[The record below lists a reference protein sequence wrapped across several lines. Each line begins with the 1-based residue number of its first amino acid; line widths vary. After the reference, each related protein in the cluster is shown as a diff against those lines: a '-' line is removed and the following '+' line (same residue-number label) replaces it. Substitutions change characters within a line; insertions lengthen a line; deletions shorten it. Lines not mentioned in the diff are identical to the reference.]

1 MYGFLTL
8 APLQMAP
15 GSWRRRSSRRRT
27 RAKPSL
33 LREAQLQGALPD
45 LRHCPPGYLA
55 LRQHAREGQADTVA
69 RSDFSAGAG
78 ELGAHHVPAKQLCS
92 TIPSNGPATSRRSV
106 SLSPIGPRAA
116 AHVVRQPRHHA
127 LVGRHVAHEGF
138 AALLH
143 STSRPSKVETE
154 DWRMWDPVRGGQH
167 PMVFALDRCQTANAL
182 TQSSQH
188 SAEASASF
196 GTVTYSK
203 GTVTSADS
211 QSVSS
216 RTGASAASTK
226 PYENKRRFL
235 FKGTST
241 EQYIVPLTWAA
252 QGDSFEFS
260 TPTVY
265 LEKSSPLVGINMPP
279 EDKWVIFN
287 VQETGYY
294 RVNYDE
300 KNWNLISKYLNDHAN
315 PIDDIHYLN
324 RAQLLD
330 DSFNLAR
337 AGYLKYK
344 TTLGLADY
352 LSRETDYIPWAAAYS
367 AFSYLNRMLVNHP
380 KYPVFQRYM
389 SRLLDK
395 AYGQVR
401 SFFTRNSAPERHD
414 EKLLMN
420 RIVTLAC
427 VAERESCTSHSHLR
441 LRLYLDSEFIKIK
454 GVLYTAMELAIL
466 QIIFGVAVPDFSA
479 GAMENWGLITYRESM
494 LLFNDGTASARKGI
508 ATVITHELTHMW
520 FGNLVTTH
528 WWDATWLN
536 EGFAQYFQFYATSL
550 VKPAWRLMEQ
560 FVVDHHQA
568 VMGADALPTSAA
580 LTSPAYTPAQ
590 VSARFGSITYS
601 KGASVIRMISAIMGE
616 NKFLE
621 ALHEYLDENRYSTT
635 IPDDLFKHLVE
646 KFSDS
651 NLDKIAFENL
661 LETWTKQP
669 GYPVLKIVR
678 NYEDGS
684 AAVTQARF
692 LLKSQTTPDPTLY
705 YVPLTWVGPGG
716 DFSATAPKAYL
727 AQEQT
732 RTVTGLP
739 GPQQW
744 VIFNVQETGTF
755 IRKQDAA
762 SVFSSVYGNSVGVEV
777 ALNFLDE
784 HFDQVEEYYGSMG
797 AINNIVVGIAGRLTT
812 QEQRDKVCNKYHTKR
827 KVIFYYVNHFLY
839 L

>member
-380 KYPVFQRYM
+380 KYPVFQRYI
-389 SRLLDK
+389 SQLLDK
-395 AYGQVR
+395 AYQQIEITFL
-401 SFFTRNSAPERHD
+401 SNSAPESHD

-420 RIVTLAC
+420 RITSLAC
-427 VAERESCTSHSHLR
+427 IAELESCVGHVHRRLLFYISSSESVHQDQRSVVYCYGIRHSPDFFWTSLWQMYQSSTDDVERGLIIAEFVTKFKDELGSTGYAALAVVDDNLQWLSTHAEEIFRILEDKELQMYR
-441 LRLYLDSEFIKIK
+441 LPQSVIPNHYTIFIDAALEHVSFTGDISIL
-454 GVLYTAMELAIL
+454 VTAMEATEVILLHAEGVSGQNIVVKAVDDDNNLYESDSFDVTHQLMKIHLTRPLIKGKVYEISMFFAGPLRRDMYGFYLSSYTNEKGEQIQLAATQFQPTYARRAFPCFDEPNFKATFSLNVRAPEYYHVLSNMPSIET
-466 QIIFGVAVPDFSA
+466 VRSAVDDAVPDRTFD
-479 GAMENWGLITYRESM
+479 
-494 LLFNDGTASARKGI
+494 DGEPVRT
-508 ATVITHELTHMW
+508 
-520 FGNLVTTH
+520 F
-528 WWDATWLN
+528 D
-536 EGFAQYFQFYATSL
+536 
-550 VKPAWRLMEQ
+550 
-560 FVVDHHQA
+560 D
-568 VMGADALPTSAA
+568 
-580 LTSPAYTPAQ
+580 
-590 VSARFGSITYS
+590 
-601 KGASVIRMISAIMGE
+601 GE
-616 NKFLE
+616 PVRTFDDGE
-621 ALHEYLDENRYSTT
+621 
-635 IPDDLFKHLVE
+635 PD
-646 KFSDS
+646 
-651 NLDKIAFENL
+651 
-661 LETWTKQP
+661 
-669 GYPVLKIVR
+669 
-678 NYEDGS
+678 
-684 AAVTQARF
+684 
-692 LLKSQTTPDPTLY
+692 
-705 YVPLTWVGPGG
+705 
-716 DFSATAPKAYL
+716 
-727 AQEQT
+727 
-732 RTVTGLP
+732 RTVDDGEPDRTVDDGEP
-739 GPQQW
+739 DRT
-744 VIFNVQETGTF
+744 VD
-755 IRKQDAA
+755 DAKPDRTVDA
-762 SVFSSVYGNSVGVEV
+762 QH
-777 ALNFLDE
+777 D
-784 HFDQVEEYYGSMG
+784 D
-797 AINNIVVGIAGRLTT
+797 
-812 QEQRDKVCNKYHTKR
+812 
-827 KVIFYYVNHFLY
+827 
-839 L
+839 

>member
-1 MYGFLTL
+1 MI
-8 APLQMAP
+8 
-15 GSWRRRSSRRRT
+15 SSNSV
-27 RAKPSL
+27 KYNFHNSVKMSS
-33 LREAQLQGALPD
+33 
-45 LRHCPPGYLA
+45 YL
-55 LRQHAREGQADTVA
+55 VA
-69 RSDFSAGAG
+69 FIVSDFVDHADKDNGNPG
-78 ELGAHHVPAKQLCS
+78 EVTFK
-92 TIPSNGPATSRRSV
+92 TW
-106 SLSPIGPRAA
+106 
-116 AHVVRQPRHHA
+116 
-127 LVGRHVAHEGF
+127 
-138 AALLH
+138 
-143 STSRPSKVETE
+143 SRP
-154 DWRMWDPVRGGQH
+154 D
-167 PMVFALDRCQTANAL
+167 
-182 TQSSQH
+182 
-188 SAEASASF
+188 ASE
-196 GTVTYSK
+196 
-203 GTVTSADS
+203 
-211 QSVSS
+211 
-216 RTGASAASTK
+216 RT
-226 PYENKRRFL
+226 
-235 FKGTST
+235 
-241 EQYIVPLTWAA
+241 
-252 QGDSFEFS
+252 
-260 TPTVY
+260 
-265 LEKSSPLVGINMPP
+265 
-279 EDKWVIFN
+279 
-287 VQETGYY
+287 
-294 RVNYDE
+294 
-300 KNWNLISKYLNDHAN
+300 
-315 PIDDIHYLN
+315 
-324 RAQLLD
+324 
-330 DSFNLAR
+330 
-337 AGYLKYK
+337 
-344 TTLGLADY
+344 
-352 LSRETDYIPWAAAYS
+352 AYS
-367 AFSYLNRMLVNHP
+367 LEVSRPML
-380 KYPVFQRYM
+380 KRYM